1 MELIVLNT
9 TKTADSSLVIHALSR
24 EYGRRSF
31 ITGVARR
38 APALYLP
45 LNILEAEVVENRK
58 SELWRLR
65 GAGTVYPLDG
75 LRSSL
80 AKNSI
85 CLFMSEV
92 LYRAVREG
100 TEGDGLYDWCRKSI
114 LTLDAL
120 ESEFSNYHLRFLLE
134 LAVCLG
140 FSPEAADLRPF
151 VGDCSPQVEALLR
164 LDFASS
170 MLLPL
175 NGRTRG
181 AIAEGLIRYLGFHL
195 DYPLNIRSL
204 PVLTELFEFIG

>member
-45 LNILEAEVVENRK
+45 LNILEAEVVENRR

-114 LTLDAL
+114 LTFDAL

-151 VGDCSPQVEALLR
+151 IGDCSPQVEALLR

-170 MLLPL
+170 MLL
-175 NGRTRG
+175 
-181 AIAEGLIRYLGFHL
+181 EGLIRYLGFHL

>member
-1 MELIVLNT
+1 MIVRT
-9 TKTADSSLVIHALSR
+9 PER
-24 EYGRRSF
+24 QF
-31 ITGVARR
+31 
-38 APALYLP
+38 
-45 LNILEAEVVENRK
+45 VV
-58 SELWRLR
+58 LQ
-65 GAGTVYPLDG
+65 V
-75 LRSSL
+75 LRSSENEEICVCQDPEDEGAGLYTL
-80 AKNSI
+80 ARFRSPTLNRYLLPMLARQQYTFLK
-85 CLFMSEV
+85 
-92 LYRAVREG
+92 EG
-100 TEGDGLYDWCRKSI
+100 LQKCRYDWCRKSI

-120 ESEFSNYHLRFLLE
+120 DSEFSNYHLRFLLE